1 LGGKEGRC
9 NSGRNPYSP
18 GIDAQKMLPQNHAM
32 TPDGKQ
38 KTVLLHCVAGPDA
51 GKRILVSEQRGTMGR
66 ASTNDI
72 ACDDPEVAPQHLIL
86 VLEGDKLT
94 FDTAPDCAT
103 FLDGQRIAK
112 GIITPGQQL
121 RIGRSIWQ
129 LQGNSTA
136 ATGDFYSFLGG
147 LGDRISEV
155 AGAEK
160 IEGFKIFEM
169 FSEIW
174 RRRSDEDME
183 NYFAVGT
190 PCNTPK
196 LEEVN
201 PSWPKPWFF
210 FKTFILAVLVYWGF
224 AFAYDEFKNDNLL
237 PGLLVMGSFV
247 MPATL
252 LILFFEIN
260 VLRNVP
266 LYQVLKLTLLG
277 GILSLILSLFLYQWT
292 KLGGTDNWFGA
303 LGVGLVEET
312 GKAAALLL
320 VLNKLKY
327 RWVLNGMLFGAA
339 IGAGFA
345 GFESAGYA
353 YRYGLDVITTRGALA
368 ICGGHVLW
376 TALVG
381 GALWRVRGDQK
392 FEWRMLSDAAF
403 LRVFG
408 LAVAMHTVWDSP
420 LNLPLHLKSIA
431 LGFVVWVALLS
442 YIQVGLRQIRGAQ
455 SVGATEFFKRESALG
470 PRAKALT

>member
-1 LGGKEGRC
+1 
-9 NSGRNPYSP
+9 
-18 GIDAQKMLPQNHAM
+18 MLLQNRGM
-32 TPDGKQ
+32 TPDGRPKS
-38 KTVLLHCVAGPDA
+38 VLLLCIQGPDS
-51 GKRILVSEQRGTMGR
+51 GKRVSVSEQPATIGR
-66 ASTNDI
+66 ASTCEI
-72 ACDDPEVAPQHLIL
+72 ASDDPDVGQQHLTL
-86 VLEGDKLT
+86 QFEGEKLT
-94 FDTAPDCAT
+94 FNTSPDCVT
-103 FLDGQRIAK
+103 FIDGQRISK
-112 GIITPGQQL
+112 GNIIAGQQL
-121 RIGRSIWQ
+121 RIGRSLWQ
-129 LQGNSTA
+129 IQGGA
-136 ATGDFYSFLGG
+136 AGAMGDFYSFIGG

-155 AGAEK
+155 AGGEK
-160 IEGFKIFEM
+160 IEGFKISEM

-174 RRRSDEDME
+174 RKRTDEDME
-183 NYFAVGT
+183 TYFAVGT

-196 LEEVN
+196 LAEVD

-210 FKTFILAVLVYWGF
+210 FKTFILAVFVYWGF
-224 AFAYDEFKNDNLL
+224 VFAYDQFKNDNLL

-247 MPATL
+247 MPTTL

-266 LYQVLKLTLLG
+266 LYQVLKLALLG

-327 RWVLNGMLFGAA
+327 RWILNGMLFGAA
-339 IGAGFA
+339 VGAGFA

-353 YRYGLDVITTRGALA
+353 YRYGLEVITTRGVLA

-392 FEWRMLSDAAF
+392 FEWRMLGDARF

-408 LAVAMHTVWDSP
+408 LAVAMHMVWDSP

-442 YIQVGLRQIRGAQ
+442 YIQTGLRQIRGAQ
-455 SVGATEFFKRESALG
+455 TAGATEFFKRGQKLSA
-470 PRAKALT
+470 RT

>member
-1 LGGKEGRC
+1 MNSVFTDIDGK
-9 NSGRNPYSP
+9 N
-18 GIDAQKMLPQNHAM
+18 MLLQNRGM
-32 TPDGKQ
+32 TPDGRPKS
-38 KTVLLHCVAGPDA
+38 VLLICIQGPDS
-51 GKRILVSEQRGTMGR
+51 GKRVSVSEQPATIGR
-66 ASTNDI
+66 ASTCEI
-72 ACDDPEVAPQHLIL
+72 ASDDPDVGQQHLTL
-86 VLEGDKLT
+86 LFEGEKLT
-94 FDTAPDCAT
+94 FNTSPDCVT
-103 FLDGQRIAK
+103 FIDGQRISK
-112 GIITPGQQL
+112 GNIIAEQQL
-121 RIGRSIWQ
+121 RIGRSLWQ
-129 LQGNSTA
+129 IQGA
-136 ATGDFYSFLGG
+136 AAGATGDFYSFIGG

-155 AGAEK
+155 AGGEK
-160 IEGFKIFEM
+160 IEGFKISEM

-174 RRRSDEDME
+174 RKRTDEDME
-183 NYFAVGT
+183 TYFAVGT

-196 LEEVN
+196 LAEVD

-210 FKTFILAVLVYWGF
+210 FKTFILAVFVYWGF
-224 AFAYDEFKNDNLL
+224 VFAYDQFKNDNLL

-247 MPATL
+247 MPTTL

-266 LYQVLKLTLLG
+266 LYQVLKLALLG

-327 RWVLNGMLFGAA
+327 RWILNGMLFGAA
-339 IGAGFA
+339 VGAGFA

-353 YRYGLDVITTRGALA
+353 YRFGLEVITTRGVLA

-392 FEWRMLSDAAF
+392 FEWRMLGDARF

-408 LAVAMHTVWDSP
+408 LAVAMHMVWDSP

-442 YIQVGLRQIRGAQ
+442 YIQTGLRQIRGAQ
-455 SVGATEFFKRESALG
+455 TAGATEFFKREKELSA
-470 PRAKALT
+470 RV

>member
-1 LGGKEGRC
+1 
-9 NSGRNPYSP
+9 
-18 GIDAQKMLPQNHAM
+18 M
-32 TPDGKQ
+32 TSDGKQ
-38 KTVLLHCVAGPDA
+38 KSVLLLCVGGPDA
-51 GKRILVSEQRGTMGR
+51 GKRVAVAERPAVIGR
-66 ASTNDI
+66 ASAGEI
-72 ACDDPEVAPQHLIL
+72 ASDDPDVGQQHLTL
-86 VLEGDKLT
+86 LLEGEKLT
-94 FDTAPDCAT
+94 FNTSPDCVT
-103 FLDGQRIAK
+103 FLDGQRVSK
-112 GIITPGQQL
+112 GSINPGQQL
-121 RIGRSIWQ
+121 RIGRSLWQ
-129 LQGNSTA
+129 IHSGSSG
-136 ATGDFYSFLGG
+136 ATRDLYSFIGG

-155 AGAEK
+155 AGGEK
-160 IEGFKIFEM
+160 IEGFKISEM

-174 RRRSDEDME
+174 RKRSDEDME
-183 NYFAVGT
+183 SYFAVGT

-196 LEEVN
+196 LTEVD

-210 FKTFILAVLVYWGF
+210 FKTFILAAFVYWAF

-247 MPATL
+247 MPMTL

-327 RWVLNGMLFGAA
+327 RWILNGMLFGAA

-353 YRYGLDVITTRGALA
+353 YRYGLEVITTRGALA

-392 FEWRMLSDAAF
+392 FEWRMLRDARF

-408 LAVAMHTVWDSP
+408 LAVGMHMVWDSP
-420 LNLPLHLKSIA
+420 LNLPLHLKSIT

-442 YIQVGLRQIRGAQ
+442 YIQTGLRQIRGAQ
-455 SVGATEFFKRESALG
+455 TAGATEFFKREKELSA
-470 PRAKALT
+470 PA

>member
-1 LGGKEGRC
+1 LK
-9 NSGRNPYSP
+9 
-18 GIDAQKMLPQNHAM
+18 QNRGV
-32 TPDGKQ
+32 TPDSKS
-38 KTVLLHCVAGPDA
+38 KPVLLLCVGGPDT
-51 GKRILVSEQRGTMGR
+51 GKRVAVSEHPATIGR
-66 ASTNDI
+66 ASTSEV
-72 ACDDPEVAPQHLIL
+72 ASDDPEVAPQHLTL
-86 VLEGDKLT
+86 QLEGEQLT
-94 FDTAPDCAT
+94 FNTSPDCVA
-103 FLDGQRIAK
+103 FVDGQKLPK
-112 GIITPGQQL
+112 GNIKPGQQL
-121 RIGRSIWQ
+121 RIGRSLWQ
-129 LQGNSTA
+129 IQGN
-136 ATGDFYSFLGG
+136 ATGGAGDLYSFLGG

-155 AGAEK
+155 AGGEK
-160 IEGFKIFEM
+160 IEGFKISEM

-174 RRRSDEDME
+174 RKRTDEDME

-196 LEEVN
+196 LAEID

-210 FKTFILAVLVYWGF
+210 FKTFILAVIIYWGF
-224 AFAYDEFKNDNLL
+224 VFAYDEFKNDNLL
-237 PGLLVMGSFV
+237 PGLMVMGSFV
-247 MPATL
+247 MPMTL

-260 VLRNVP
+260 ILRNVP

-277 GILSLILSLFLYQWT
+277 GLLSLILSLFLYQWT
-292 KLGGTDNWFGA
+292 KLGETDNWIGS

-327 RWVLNGMLFGAA
+327 RWILNGMLFGAA
-339 IGAGFA
+339 VGAGFA

-353 YRYGLDVITTRGALA
+353 YRYGLEVITTRGVLA

-392 FEWRMLSDAAF
+392 FEWSMLAQPRF

-408 LAVAMHTVWDSP
+408 LAVAMHMVWDSP
-420 LNLPLHLKSIA
+420 LNLPFHLKNIV

-442 YIQVGLRQIRGAQ
+442 YVQTGLRQIRGAQ
-455 SVGATEFFKRESALG
+455 LTGSTEFFKREKELAA
-470 PRAKALT
+470 AK